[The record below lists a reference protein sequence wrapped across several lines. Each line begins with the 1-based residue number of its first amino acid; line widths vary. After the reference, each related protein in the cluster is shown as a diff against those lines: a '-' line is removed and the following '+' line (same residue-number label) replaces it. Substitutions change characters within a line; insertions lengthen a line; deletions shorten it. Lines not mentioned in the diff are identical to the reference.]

1 MKSRLFFLFTL
12 TIFLLCVGV
21 VGAVDFNSTDDVCEL
36 SDACLNETV
45 IDEDGYCQLDDSP
58 DDIISDD
65 NLTASQN
72 LSETHISVES
82 NRVKSR
88 DVLQVSLNDEN
99 GNGLQNKRIAAQINS
114 KTQYFTTDS
123 EGVGKFSVN
132 LPAVSYEVTFY
143 FSGDE
148 KYNSTSKTINLKV
161 SKLKTQINCYSN
173 FVHHGNM
180 LYVFLVD
187 EFGRGVSGKVSI
199 SICGKT
205 YVRKTD
211 ANGKASIQIKLD
223 PLKKYAITVKF
234 NENSYYKAC
243 YKNLRILV
251 TKYTFIRIENTKL
264 LTNGY
269 LRIYLKD
276 ASKADI
282 WKKTMTIKVGSK
294 IFTKTTNSE
303 GMIVFKPHAG
313 EKTYKITVKY
323 GAYSISKIVKGIK
336 GNVKDPLSVEIPLKN
351 GVPDIDLMPGNY
363 VTGDNDARYTIKKS
377 QYLEVLKRDSYC
389 LFLNNKLTKYV
400 FFKTTS
406 HPNTNHI
413 IQREKWNVIEK
424 EINRRLVNANRYGYW
439 PASVTVSLK
448 GKAYTYPEV
457 RDIQDTGYTC
467 GPTSCSMCSQVL
479 KNYLCEKYIAKKSG
493 TTREDGTACSG
504 MVNALQAK
512 CFNCTYFYRDSCDYA
527 MNELKK
533 GGCALVFHTKNHYV
547 AILDISD
554 DGRKVLVSNSYG
566 TYNNIPSG
574 WVTVK
579 YMKTKYYKDYDDGLI
594 VRLNYKLSKSVKNSI
609 NCYYTSMGKNWAKH
623 NVREVVS

>member
-1 MKSRLFFLFTL
+1 MKCKLVFFVI
-12 TIFLLCVGV
+12 IFFMAMGV
-21 VGAVDFNSTDDVCEL
+21 ACAGDFNSTDGVYEL
-36 SDACLNETV
+36 PDSGLNETV
-45 IDEDGYCQLDDSP
+45 IDENVYYQVEDDSG
-58 DDIISDD
+58 DIISDD
-65 NLTASQN
+65 NQTDSNN
-72 LSETHISVES
+72 LNNTYISIES
-82 NRVKSR
+82 NSVKSV
-88 DVLQVSLNDEN
+88 DVLKVSLKDEN
-99 GNGLQNKRIAAQINS
+99 GTGLKNKWIIAQINN
-114 KTQYFTTDS
+114 KNRYFTTDS
-123 EGVGKFSVN
+123 EGVGNFNVN
-132 LPAVSYEVTFY
+132 LQAGKYNVTFS
-143 FSGDE
+143 FRGDE
-148 KYNSTSKTINLKV
+148 KYNSTSKTITLKV
-161 SKLKTQINCYSN
+161 SVLKTQVNCYSN
-173 FVHHGNM
+173 FVLNGNM

-187 EFGRGVSGKVSI
+187 EFARGVSGKVSI
-199 SICGKT
+199 TICGKT

-211 ANGKASIQIKLD
+211 ANGKASIQILLD
-223 PLKKYAITVKF
+223 PLKKYAVNVKF
-234 NENSYYKAC
+234 DGNDRYKSC
-243 YKNLRILV
+243 FKKLNIMV

-269 LRIYLKD
+269 LRVYLKD

-303 GMIVFKPHAG
+303 GMIVFKPKAG
-313 EKTYKITVKY
+313 EKTYKVMVKY
-323 GAYSISKIVKGIK
+323 GKYVISKIVKGIK
-336 GNVKDPLSVEIPLKN
+336 GNVKDPLSVKIPLKN

-363 VTGDNDARYTIKKS
+363 VTADGNAKYTLKKS

-424 EINRRLVNANRYGYW
+424 EINRRLVDANRYGYW

-448 GKAYTYPEV
+448 GKAYTYHEV

-493 TTREDGTACSG
+493 TTPWDGTACSG
-504 MVNALQAK
+504 MVMALDAK

-547 AILDISD
+547 AVLDISN
-554 DGRKVLVSNSYG
+554 DGKRVLVSNSYG

-574 WVTVK
+574 WLTVK

-594 VRLNYKLSKSVKNSI
+594 VRLNYKLSNSVKNSI

-623 NVREVVS
+623 NIHEVVN